1 MKENEEIQANE
12 KRNLENAG
20 LKESFNQEN
29 LVNKKNRKNIKC
41 SETVSPDRKR
51 NIFSKWLT

>member
-1 MKENEEIQANE
+1 MKENEK
-12 KRNLENAG
+12 KRHLENAG